1 MKQQGKSRYGILML
15 LFIVTVLF
23 AAMPERKAE
32 AATKKLSSITAVYTG
47 DTVLVGN
54 SIDLKKL
61 TVMGLYTDGSYA
73 KVKDYSL
80 STYMVEKAGTN
91 TVTVLCDGVTASFY
105 VEGKEISVMSAYY
118 EEAYVTVGQPLDL
131 KKIKLY
137 VFYSDGSGGYV
148 TDFILSNTYVNKIGE
163 NEFSVFYEGKTAKLY
178 VTGKDVKKPYM
189 MYVNY
194 YGGTVIVGNAP
205 KREDFYVSILYT
217 DNSIEEITGYE
228 ITPSIIQKE
237 GSNTVV
243 ISYGELSKEVKIYGI
258 SKTVVGIT
266 AEYVG
271 LPVVVGK
278 AVDSKD
284 IKVTA
289 TFNDGSKDI
298 VTNFT
303 LSGSMIYEIGDNI
316 IGVFCGGAMTYINVR
331 GVEAEIIDYDNG
343 AEKFIRNGDDYSW
356 IKIAVGKKVKPEL
369 VTINKLDNGLVKKA
383 MNRIVKT
390 DKYIT
395 FQVSLEDP
403 ELDNN
408 LPMTVKVTVPK
419 GYDKENFAV
428 LYTPNNKTIMAE
440 MNGEFLKDGSY
451 EFKMFQPGTYIIAD
465 CTPLV
470 LVETLVL
477 EEEELTLKIGRNYS
491 LEPVI
496 RPHEATNKEVEYSST
511 RPQIVSVDEHGML
524 TAHAKGTAIIR
535 VEAKDGSGK
544 YCKLRVKV
552 ER

>member
-32 AATKKLSSITAVYTG
+32 AATKELAFISAVYTG

-61 TVMGLYTDGSYA
+61 TVMGLYSDGSYV
-73 KVKDYSL
+73 KLKDYAL
-80 STYMVEKAGTN
+80 STYTVDKVGTN
-91 TVTVLCDGVTASFY
+91 EITVFSEGVTASFN
-105 VEGKEISVMSAYY
+105 VEGKEVFAISAYY
-118 EEAYVTVGQPLDL
+118 EDSYVTVGQSLDL
-131 KKIKLY
+131 KKVKVY
-137 VFYSDGSGGYV
+137 VFYSDGSDEYV
-148 TDFILSNTYVNKIGE
+148 TDFILPSTYVNKVGE
-163 NEFSVFYEGKTAKLY
+163 NEFSVFYAGKTEKFS
-178 VTGKDVKKPYM
+178 VTGKNVKKPYM
-189 MYVNY
+189 MFVNY
-194 YGGTVIVGNAP
+194 FGGTVIVGNAP

-217 DNSIEEITGYE
+217 DNSLEEITGYE

-237 GSNTVV
+237 GSNTVIV
-243 ISYGELSKEVKIYGI
+243 SYGELEEEVKIYGI
-258 SKTVVGIT
+258 SKTVEYIT

-278 AVDSKD
+278 AVDPKD

-289 TFNDGSKDI
+289 TFNDESKDI

-303 LSGSMIYEIGDNI
+303 LSGSVIYEIGDNI

-369 VTINKLDNGLVKKA
+369 VTISKLDNGLVKKA

-408 LPMTVKVTVPK
+408 LPMTVKVTVPQ
-419 GYDKENFAV
+419 GYDRENFAV
-428 LYTPNNKTIMAE
+428 LYTPNNKTIMAK

>member
-1 MKQQGKSRYGILML
+1 MKQQGKNRYGILML
-15 LFIVTVLF
+15 LFIATVLF
-23 AAMPERKAE
+23 MMIPERKAE
-32 AATKKLSSITAVYTG
+32 AATKKLASITAVYTG

-61 TVMGLYTDGSYA
+61 TVMGLYSDGSYERI
-73 KVKDYSL
+73 KDYSL
-80 STYMVEKAGTN
+80 STYVVEKAGTN
-91 TVTVLCDGVTASFY
+91 TVTVFCDGVTASFY
-105 VEGKEISVMSAYY
+105 IEGKEIFTMSAYY
-118 EEAYVTVGQPLDL
+118 EDSYVTVGQLLDL
-131 KKIKLY
+131 KKVKLFVY
-137 VFYSDGSGGYV
+137 YSDGSDEHV
-148 TDFILSNTYVNKIGE
+148 TDFVLSGTYVNKVGE
-163 NEFSVFYEGKTAKLY
+163 NEFTVYYAGKSTKFS
-178 VTGKDVKKPYM
+178 VTGKSVKKPYM
-189 MYVNY
+189 MYAFYFGDN
-194 YGGTVIVGNAP
+194 VIVGNAP
-205 KREDFYVSILYT
+205 KREDFHVSILYT
-217 DNSIEEITGYE
+217 DNSIEEVTEYE
-228 ITPSIIQKE
+228 ITPSVIQKE
-237 GSNTVV
+237 GSNTVIV
-243 ISYGELSKEVKIYGI
+243 SYGDLSEEVKIYGI
-258 SKTVVGIT
+258 SRTVEEIT

-278 AVDSKD
+278 AVDMKD

-289 TFNDGSKDI
+289 TFNDGSKDT

-316 IGVFCGGAMTYINVR
+316 IAVFCGGAMTYINVR

-343 AEKFIRNGDDYSW
+343 SEGFIRNGDDYSW
-356 IKIAVGKKVKPEL
+356 IKIAVGKKVKPEF
-369 VTINKLDNGLVKKA
+369 VSITKLDNALVKKA

-390 DKYIT
+390 DKYLT
-395 FQVSLEDP
+395 FKVSLADP

-419 GYDKENFAV
+419 GYDKKNFAV

-465 CTPLV
+465 CTPLI
-470 LVETLVL
+470 LVETLVF
-477 EEEELTLKIGRNYS
+477 EEEELTLKVGRNYS

-496 RPHEATNKEVEYSST
+496 RPHEATNKKVEYSST
-511 RPQIVSVDEHGML
+511 RPQIVSVDENGML

-544 YCKLRVKV
+544 SCKLRVKV

>member
-1 MKQQGKSRYGILML
+1 MKQQGKIRYGMFML
-15 LFIVTVLF
+15 LFIAVALLT
-23 AAMPERKAE
+23 AMPERKAE
-32 AATKKLSSITAVYTG
+32 AATKKLASVTAVYTG

-61 TVMGLYTDGSYA
+61 TVMGLYSDGSYA

-91 TVTVLCDGVTASFY
+91 TITVLSDGATATFQ
-105 VEGKEISVMSAYY
+105 VQGKSISVMSAYY
-118 EEAYVTVGQPLDL
+118 EDAYVTVGQPLDL
-131 KKIKLY
+131 KKVKLY
-137 VFYSDGSGGYV
+137 VFYSDGSGEYV

-163 NEFSVFYEGKTAKLY
+163 NEISVFYEGQTAKLY

-205 KREDFYVSILYT
+205 KREDFYVSVLYT

-258 SKTVVGIT
+258 SKTVIDIT

-278 AVDSKD
+278 AVDTKD

-289 TFNDGSKDI
+289 TFNDGSKDT

-331 GVEAEIIDYDNG
+331 GVEAEIIDYDYG
-343 AEKFIRNGDDYSW
+343 TEKFIRNGDDYSW
-356 IKIAVGKKVKPEL
+356 INIAVGKKVDPKL
-369 VTINKLDNGLVKKA
+369 VTISKLDNELVKKA

-390 DKYIT
+390 EKYIT
-395 FQVSLEDP
+395 FRVTLEDTD
-403 ELDNN
+403 LDKY
-408 LPMTVKVTVPK
+408 LPMTAKVTVPK

-428 LYTPNNKTIMAE
+428 FYTPNNKTIMAE

-465 CTPLV
+465 CTPLIY
-470 LVETLVL
+470 VETLVF
-477 EEEELTLKIGRNYS
+477 EEAELTLKVGRSYS
-491 LEPVI
+491 LDPVI
-496 RPHEATNKEVEYSST
+496 LPHEATNKELEYSSS
-511 RPQIVSVDEHGML
+511 RPQIVSVDEYGTI
-524 TAHAKGTAIIR
+524 TANARGTAIIR

-544 YCKLRVKV
+544 NCKLRVKV
-552 ER
+552 E

>member
-1 MKQQGKSRYGILML
+1 MKQQGKFRYSIFML
-15 LFIVTVLF
+15 LFMAMVLF
-23 AAMPERKAE
+23 VAIPERKAE
-32 AATKKLSSITAVYTG
+32 AAEKRLSSITAVYTG

-61 TVMGLYTDGSYA
+61 TVMGLYSDGSY
-73 KVKDYSL
+73 VKITDYSL
-80 STYMVEKAGTN
+80 STYMVEKVGTN
-91 TVTVLCDGVTASFY
+91 TITVLCDGVTASFY
-105 VEGKEISVMSAYY
+105 VEGKEVSVMSAYY
-118 EEAYVTVGQPLDL
+118 EDAYVTVGQPLDL
-131 KKIKLY
+131 KKVKLY
-137 VFYSDGSGGYV
+137 VFYSDGSGEYV

-163 NEFSVFYEGKTAKLY
+163 NEISVFYEGNTTKLY

-189 MYVNY
+189 MFVNY

-258 SKTVVGIT
+258 SKTVISIT

-278 AVDSKD
+278 PVDTKD

-289 TFNDGSKDI
+289 TFNDGSKDT

-343 AEKFIRNGDDYSW
+343 AEGFVRNGDDYSW

-369 VTINKLDNGLVKKA
+369 VTINKLDNELVKKA

-395 FQVSLEDP
+395 FEVSLEDP
-403 ELDNN
+403 ELDNY
-408 LPMTVKVTVPK
+408 LPMTMKVTVPK

-428 LYTPNNKTIMAE
+428 FYTPNNKTIMAE

-465 CTPLV
+465 CTPLI
-470 LVETLVL
+470 LVKTLAL
-477 EEEELTLKIGRNYS
+477 EEEELTLKVGRSYS

-496 RPHEATNKEVEYSST
+496 LPHEATNKEVEYSST
-511 RPQIVSVDEHGML
+511 RPQIVSVDEYGTL
-524 TAHAKGTAIIR
+524 TALAKGTAIIR
-535 VEAKDGSGK
+535 VEAKDGSK
-544 YCKLRVKV
+544 KSCKLQVRV

>member
-15 LFIVTVLF
+15 LFIATVLF
-23 AAMPERKAE
+23 MMIPERKAE
-32 AATKKLSSITAVYTG
+32 AATKKLASVTAVYTG

-61 TVMGLYTDGSYA
+61 TVMGLYSDGSYA

-91 TVTVLCDGVTASFY
+91 TITVLCDGVTATFH
-105 VEGKEISVMSAYY
+105 VEGKAISVMSAYY
-118 EEAYVTVGQPLDL
+118 EDAYVTVGQPLDL
-131 KKIKLY
+131 KKVKLY
-137 VFYSDGSGGYV
+137 VFYSDGSGEYV

-163 NEFSVFYEGKTAKLY
+163 NEFSVFYEGQTAKLY

-189 MYVNY
+189 IYVNY

-205 KREDFYVSILYT
+205 KREDFYVSVLYT

-228 ITPSIIQKE
+228 ITPSVIQKE

-271 LPVVVGK
+271 LPVVIGK
-278 AVDSKD
+278 TVDTKD

-289 TFNDGSKDI
+289 TFNDGSKDT

-343 AEKFIRNGDDYSW
+343 SEGFIRNGDDYSW
-356 IKIAVGKKVKPEL
+356 IKIAVGKKVKPEF
-369 VTINKLDNGLVKKA
+369 VSITKLDNALVKKA

-390 DKYIT
+390 DKYLT
-395 FQVSLEDP
+395 FKVSLADP

-419 GYDKENFAV
+419 GYDKKNFAV

-465 CTPLV
+465 CTPLIF
-470 LVETLVL
+470 VETLVF
-477 EEEELTLKIGRNYS
+477 EEEELTLKVGRNYS

-496 RPHEATNKEVEYSST
+496 RPHEATNKKVEYSST
-511 RPQIVSVDEHGML
+511 RPQIVSVDENGML

-544 YCKLRVKV
+544 SCKLRVKV